1 MCADHED
8 ASVTIECVTSKT
20 DLPLTF
26 SAKDTVHDLKAQ
38 ISRMDP
44 FGRPVVISQR
54 LVSNGITLQDERGL
68 RPEWLG
74 GTTVYLIIAV
84 VDSVDGDETISVE
97 QVEAN
102 ITDLRSE
109 IKGMRKN
116 LTASRNRTAILEWRI
131 RHTKH
136 NPCPKFD
143 GLSDDV

>member
-20 DLPLTF
+20 GLPLTF

-44 FGRPVVISQR
+44 FGRPAVISQR
-54 LVSNGITLQDERGL
+54 LVSNGITLQDEWGL
-68 RPEWLG
+68 RPEWIG
-74 GTTVYLIIAV
+74 GTTVYLII
-84 VDSVDGDETISVE
+84 DSDGDETISVE
-97 QVEAN
+97 QVEAD
-102 ITDLRSE
+102 IIKLRSD
-109 IKGMRKN
+109 IKDMRKK
-116 LTASRNRTAILEWRI
+116 LTASRNRTAILEWRS

>member
-1 MCADHED
+1 MRTNHED
-8 ASVTIECVTSKT
+8 TSVRIECVTSKT

-26 SAKDTVHDLKAQ
+26 TAKDTVHDLKAQ

-44 FGRPVVISQR
+44 FGRPAVISQR
-54 LVSNGITLQDERGL
+54 LVSNGITLQDEWGL

-74 GTTVYLIIAV
+74 GTTVYLVI
-84 VDSVDGDETISVE
+84 DSAGGTMSVE
-97 QVEAN
+97 QVEAD
-102 ITDLRSE
+102 IIKLRSE
-109 IKGMRKN
+109 IKALRKE

-143 GLSDDV
+143 GPSDDI

>member
-1 MCADHED
+1 MHKDHGD
-8 ASVTIECVTSKT
+8 TSVRIECVTSKT

-26 SAKDTVHDLKAQ
+26 TAKDTVHDLKGQ

-44 FGRPVVISQR
+44 FGRPAVISQR
-54 LVSNGITLQDERGL
+54 LVSNGITLQDEWGL

-74 GTTVYLIIAV
+74 GTTVYMVI
-84 VDSVDGDETISVE
+84 DPDMSE
-97 QVEAN
+97 QIKAD

-109 IKGMRKN
+109 IKDIRKKI
-116 LTASRNRTAILEWRI
+116 TASRNRTAILEWRN